1 MGGKYNLKAA
11 DQTTR
16 ASAGQLLDLIM
27 AKRFLL
33 IANPASGSPP
43 RATLRE
49 QALAEL
55 RAAGAQVDLQVTQ
68 DAGHLFE
75 IAREYDLAGYDAL
88 CVLGGDG
95 TMHEAVSGLVQRP
108 QRANIP
114 VGLIP
119 AGTGNSLGLS
129 LGIHDVLEAVRR
141 IVAGVPRPVD
151 AVRVEAA
158 GDTHFCL
165 NLIGWAAGQAINA
178 TAERLRW
185 LGPSRYAAAALWHV
199 LSARPRPA
207 KIVLDD
213 AIHEDEFL
221 LVLAC
226 NTKNVGSGMLA
237 APRAAIDDGLVDVV
251 IVRRASR
258 WRMLRL
264 LQRVHDGSH
273 VEMSEVEYHQVRS
286 LRIETAAPEPLN
298 LDGELKGTTPLV
310 AEVVPGAIQLLV

>member
-1 MGGKYNLKAA
+1 
-11 DQTTR
+11 
-16 ASAGQLLDLIM
+16 M

-43 RATLRE
+43 NASLRD
-49 QALAEL
+49 QALAGL

-75 IAREYDLAGYDAL
+75 IAREHELAGYDAL

-95 TMHEAVSGLVQRP
+95 SMHEAVSGLLQRP
-108 QRANIP
+108 RPLPIP

-129 LGIHDVLEAVRR
+129 LGITDVAEAVRR
-141 IVAGVPRPVD
+141 IVAGEPRPVD
-151 AVRVEAA
+151 VIRVTAA
-158 GDTHFCL
+158 GETHHCL

-185 LGPSRYAAAALWHV
+185 LGAPRYAAAALWHV
-199 LSARPRPA
+199 LSVRPKPA
-207 KIVLDD
+207 KIVLDHKV
-213 AIHEDEFL
+213 HEDEFL

-226 NTKNVGSGMLA
+226 NTKYVGSRMLA

-273 VEMSEVEYHQVRS
+273 VEMPEVEYHQVRS
-286 LRIETAAPEPLN
+286 LRIETASPEPLN

-310 AEVVPGAIQLLV
+310 AEVVPGAIQLLT

>member
-1 MGGKYNLKAA
+1 M
-11 DQTTR
+11 
-16 ASAGQLLDLIM
+16 S
-27 AKRFLL
+27 KRFLL

-43 RATLRE
+43 RASVRD
-49 QALAEL
+49 QALAGL
-55 RAAGAQVDLQVTQ
+55 RAAGAQVDLQVTLS
-68 DAGHLFE
+68 AGHLFE
-75 IAREYDLAGYDAL
+75 IAREHDLAGYDAL

-95 TMHEAVSGLVQRP
+95 SMHEAVSGLLQRP
-108 QRANIP
+108 QPLHVP

-129 LGIHDVLEAVRR
+129 LGITDVAEAVRR
-141 IVAGVPRPVD
+141 IVAGKSRAVD
-151 AVRVEAA
+151 VVRATAA
-158 GDTHFCL
+158 GETHFCL

-185 LGPSRYAAAALWHV
+185 LGPPRYAAAAFWHV

-207 KIVLDD
+207 KIVLDGVV
-213 AIHEDEFL
+213 HEDRFL
-221 LVLAC
+221 LLLAC
-226 NTKNVGSGMLA
+226 NTKYVGSGMLA
-237 APRAAIDDGLVDVV
+237 APRATIDDGLLDVV

-273 VEMSEVEYHQVRS
+273 VEMREVEYHEVRS
-286 LRIETAAPEPLN
+286 LRIETASPEPLN

-310 AEVVPGAIQLLV
+310 AEVLPGAIVLLT